1 LNLAPKELLLQ
12 LLLQKLQSQ
21 VVVDLVHQELQEVK

>member
-1 LNLAPKELLLQ
+1 LSLALKELLLQ

-21 VVVDLVHQELQEVK
+21 VVVDLVHQELQGAR

>member
-1 LNLAPKELLLQ
+1 LNLVPKELLLQ